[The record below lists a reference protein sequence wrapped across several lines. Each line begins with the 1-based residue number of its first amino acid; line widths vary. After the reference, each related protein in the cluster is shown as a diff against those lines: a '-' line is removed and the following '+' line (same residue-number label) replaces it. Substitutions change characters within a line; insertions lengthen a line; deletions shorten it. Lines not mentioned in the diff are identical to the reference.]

1 MNQQNSGGSFGDTV
15 PEPKPL
21 FYVLSFIIPI
31 AGIILGA
38 LFLSKPDEEMKKFGK
53 MCLILA
59 LIPIILLILM
69 ICCYILIYVVFI
81 IGYFGFIAALI
92 GTGAASEYA
101 VLVPVLGA
109 VALIVTTWKIS

>member
-1 MNQQNSGGSFGDTV
+1 MNQQSSGNFGDTV

-69 ICCYILIYVVFI
+69 ICCYILFYVVFI
-81 IGYFGFIAALI
+81 IGYLGFVGALI
-92 GTGAASEYA
+92 GLGGTSGYA
-101 VLVPVLGA
+101 VFVP
-109 VALIVTTWKIS
+109 ALSAFALL

>member
-1 MNQQNSGGSFGDTV
+1 MNQQSSGGFGEII
-15 PEPKPL
+15 PEPRPL

-38 LFLSKPDEEMKKFGK
+38 IYLSKPDDEMKKFGK
-53 MCLILA
+53 TCLIIA

-69 ICCYILIYVVFI
+69 ICCYILFYVVFI
-81 IGYFGFIAALI
+81 VGYFGFLATLI
-92 GTGAASEYA
+92 GLGATSEYA

-109 VALIVTTWKIS
+109 IALL